1 MGSLILVGFVGI
13 FIFAI
18 VRSKKRALT
27 VLYTFLWIGV
37 GLVCA
42 LILGFFVGFSGNFA
56 GEWALDL
63 SLLCGMLA
71 ALIHSRRSRTKTT
84 PSTPHSLED
93 QP

>member
-13 FIFAI
+13 VIFAI
-18 VRSKKRALT
+18 VRSKERAHT
-27 VLYTFLWIGV
+27 VLYIFLGMVV

-42 LILGFFVGFSGNFA
+42 LILGFFVGFSGYFA

-71 ALIHSRRSRTKTT
+71 ALIHSRRSRTKIT
-84 PSTPHSLED
+84 PSTSHSLED